1 MRKKLPKREYGILKT
16 RKMNYFRAALSGLL
30 VWILVSISFY
40 ILGQIPFLKDFFW
53 VQSLIVMFGI
63 VFFGIFGAKIYFRKT
78 SRTNGLLL
86 GITMSATALILD
98 VLITVPFVEIP
109 NGRSYYSFFTSP
121 VLWLLAIINALSVYF
136 YWKKNNYLK
145 L

>member
-1 MRKKLPKREYGILKT
+1 
-16 RKMNYFRAALSGLL
+16 MNYFRATLSGFL

-40 ILGQIPFLKDFFW
+40 ILDQIPFIKKFFW
-53 VQSLIVMFGI
+53 LQSLIVMCGI
-63 VFFGIFGAKIYFRKT
+63 VFFGIFGAKIYFRKN
-78 SRTNGLLL
+78 SQTNGLLL
-86 GITMSATALILD
+86 GIAMSATALILD

-109 NGRSYYSFFTSP
+109 NRRSYYSFFTSP
-121 VLWLLAIINALSVYF
+121 VLWLLATINVLSVYF

>member
-1 MRKKLPKREYGILKT
+1 MQKKQPKLESGILKT
-16 RKMNYFRAALSGLL
+16 KMMNYFRAIFSGFL

-40 ILGQIPFLKDFFW
+40 ILDQTPFIKDFFW
-53 VQSLIVMFGI
+53 IQSAIVMFGI
-63 VFFGIFGAKIYFRKT
+63 IFFGIFGAKIYFRKT
-78 SRTNGLLL
+78 PQTNGLLL

-121 VLWLLAIINALSVYF
+121 VLWLLATINALSVYF
-136 YWKKNNYLK
+136 YWRKKVNL
-145 L
+145 